1 MHAPKY
7 KFQRHAPPRSPIRPM
22 PAAGAPRAYRRR
34 SDVPSPIELRSRT
47 GDAAKWSAPSLPQI
61 VPVDPLCRRC
71 RPLSS
76 VNRKRHEADAVAARL
91 GSFRS
96 APEGRQSDVSQARHI
111 ALAGTR
117 GGNDPLRHD
126 LLHDGQLAGVV
137 KFFASGHSE
146 HQQKYLCRCCYCYAA
161 IEPGC
166 VCAGAL

>member
-1 MHAPKY
+1 MSGRR
-7 KFQRHAPPRSPIRPM
+7 KFGAGGKSPFVLGATSISDAAAGRLRYPTKNVRPNNFPFAGEVRSPGER
-22 PAAGAPRAYRRR
+22 PRA
-34 SDVPSPIELRSRT
+34 
-47 GDAAKWSAPSLPQI
+47 A
-61 VPVDPLCRRC
+61 
-71 RPLSS
+71 
-76 VNRKRHEADAVAARL
+76 
-91 GSFRS
+91 
-96 APEGRQSDVSQARHI
+96 QSDVSQARHI

-166 VCAGAL
+166 VCAGAP